1 MKYQFVESHSS
12 DFSVRR
18 ICSILKVGRSGYYVW
33 KRQGE
38 GKRAKRDKE
47 LLEKIQKIFE
57 KSKKTYGS
65 PRIYQALKAAGERV
79 SRDRV
84 ARIMREA
91 GISPPIRRKFKKT
104 TDSEHNL
111 AVAPNLLNRNFS
123 VSAPNCVWVSD
134 LTFIATKEG
143 WLYLAVIIN
152 LFSRIIVGWAVS
164 DSLKADIVT
173 RAYNMAVRKR
183 NPAKGLVF
191 HSDRG
196 SQYASFVVQL
206 IHDRIKALVSMS
218 RKGNCW
224 DNSPSEA
231 FFSTLKLELVYGK
244 TFMTKQ
250 EALSCIFEFIEID
263 YNRLRLHSTLGYKSP
278 YQFEEDFRSLLSVQ
292 N

>member
-1 MKYQFVESHSS
+1 
-12 DFSVRR
+12 
-18 ICSILKVGRSGYYVW
+18 
-33 KRQGE
+33 
-38 GKRAKRDKE
+38 
-47 LLEKIQKIFE
+47 
-57 KSKKTYGS
+57 
-65 PRIYQALKAAGERV
+65 
-79 SRDRV
+79 
-84 ARIMREA
+84 MREA

-143 WLYLAVIIN
+143 WLYLAVIID

>member
-1 MKYQFVESHSS
+1 MKYQFVQAHSS

-18 ICSILKVGRSGYYVW
+18 ICSILKVGRSGYYTW

-65 PRIYQALKAAGERV
+65 PRIYEALKAAGERV

-91 GISPPIRRKFKKT
+91 GITPPIRRKFKKT

-123 VSAPNCVWVSD
+123 APAPNCVWVSD

-143 WLYLAVIIN
+143 WLYLAVIID
-152 LFSRIIVGWAVS
+152 LFSRIVVGWAVS
-164 DSLKADIVT
+164 DSLKADIIT
-173 RAYNMAVRKR
+173 RSYNMAVRKR

-196 SQYASFVVQL
+196 SQV
-206 IHDRIKALVSMS
+206 R
-218 RKGNCW
+218 
-224 DNSPSEA
+224 
-231 FFSTLKLELVYGK
+231 
-244 TFMTKQ
+244 Q
-250 EALSCIFEFIEID
+250 EVA
-263 YNRLRLHSTLGYKSP
+263 
-278 YQFEEDFRSLLSVQ
+278 
-292 N
+292 

>member
-1 MKYQFVESHSS
+1 MKYQFVQAHSS

-18 ICSILKVGRSGYYVW
+18 ICSILKVGRSGYYTW

-123 VSAPNCVWVSD
+123 ALAPNRVWASD

-143 WLYLAVIIN
+143 WLYLAVIID

-173 RAYNMAVRKR
+173 RAYYMAIRKR

-196 SQYASFVVQL
+196 SQYASFAVQL
-206 IHDRIKALVSMS
+206 IHDKIKALVSMS
-218 RKGNCW
+218 RKGDCW
-224 DNSPSEA
+224 DNAPSEA

-244 TFMTKQ
+244 TFKTKQ

-263 YNRLRLHSTLGYKSP
+263 YNRWRLHSTLGYKTP
-278 YQFEEDFRSLLSVQ
+278 HQFEEDFRSLPCVQ

>member
-1 MKYQFVESHSS
+1 MKCQFVESHSS
-12 DFSVRR
+12 EFSVRR
-18 ICSILKVGRSGYYVW
+18 ICSILKVSRSGYYAW

-65 PRIYQALKAAGERV
+65 PRIYETLKAAEERV

-91 GISPPIRRKFKKT
+91 GITPPIRRKFKKT
-104 TDSEHNL
+104 TDSEHDL

-123 VSAPNCVWVSD
+123 VPAPNCVWVSD

-143 WLYLAVIIN
+143 WLYMAVIID
-152 LFSRIIVGWAVS
+152 LFSRIVVGWAVS
-164 DSLKADIVT
+164 DSLKADIIT
-173 RAYNMAVRKR
+173 RAYTMAVRKR
-183 NPAKGLVF
+183 NPAKGLIF

-224 DNSPSEA
+224 DNSPSKA

-244 TFMTKQ
+244 TFLTKQ

-263 YNRLRLHSTLGYKSP
+263 YNRWRLHSTLGYKSSH
-278 YQFEEDFRSLLSVQ
+278 QFEEDFRSLLSVQ